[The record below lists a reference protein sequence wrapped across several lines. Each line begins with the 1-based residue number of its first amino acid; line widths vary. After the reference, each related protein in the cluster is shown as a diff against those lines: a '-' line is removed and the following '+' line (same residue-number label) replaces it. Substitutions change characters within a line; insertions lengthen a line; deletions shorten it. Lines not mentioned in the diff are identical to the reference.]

1 MKTKMIT
8 KVILT
13 VLTLALG
20 IRPRDEALLVSSSLP
35 LLFPAALEAA
45 AQLVIAKVRGQ
56 SESTQSVVI
65 VLLYID
71 ALLNVVSLYL
81 GFHPM

>member
-35 LLFPAALEAA
+35 LLFPAALEVEAAA
-45 AQLVIAKVRGQ
+45 AQLVTAKVR
-56 SESTQSVVI
+56 SIRVYSKFYKVV
-65 VLLYID
+65 VTW
-71 ALLNVVSLYL
+71 V
-81 GFHPM
+81 

>member
-20 IRPRDEALLVSSSLP
+20 IRPRDEALLVSSSVP
-35 LLFPAALEAA
+35 LLFPAALEAEPA
-45 AQLVIAKVRGQ
+45 VAQLVTAEVR
-56 SESTQSVVI
+56 SIRVYPELYSTRV
-65 VLLYID
+65 
-71 ALLNVVSLYL
+71 
-81 GFHPM
+81 

>member
-1 MKTKMIT
+1 MLRNVAGIGNKQHMKTKMIT
-8 KVILT
+8 KAILT

-45 AQLVIAKVRGQ
+45 AQLVIAKVR
-56 SESTQSVVI
+56 SIRVYPKCCYSTFI
-65 VLLYID
+65 
-71 ALLNVVSLYL
+71 
-81 GFHPM
+81 H

>member
-20 IRPRDEALLVSSSLP
+20 IRPRDEALLVSSSVP
-35 LLFPAALEAA
+35 LLFPAALEAEA
-45 AQLVIAKVRGQ
+45 AVPQLVTAEVR
-56 SESTQSVVI
+56 SIRVYPE
-65 VLLYID
+65 LYS
-71 ALLNVVSLYL
+71 ARV
-81 GFHPM
+81 

>member
-35 LLFPAALEAA
+35 LLFPAALEVEAAAA
-45 AQLVIAKVRGQ
+45 AQLVTAKVR
-56 SESTQSVVI
+56 SIRVYSKFYKVV
-65 VLLYID
+65 VTW
-71 ALLNVVSLYL
+71 V
-81 GFHPM
+81 